1 VTGLIRSEARRL
13 LSRRLFRVL
22 ALLALLGIVIGVAI
36 VGTRS
41 HRPSADDEAALRVQ
55 IRQEIEQCI
64 EQKYFS
70 LQPGETMEQ
79 VCTDAFSDQ
88 TPPDEYALT
97 GLTDTLRGTSF
108 ILLVLGLVI
117 GASAVGADWQ
127 TGSMATLLVWEPRR
141 IRVLTV
147 RAIVVGIAVF
157 LLALA
162 LQGVLAGLLT
172 LVANTR
178 GSTAG
183 TGGDFTRTLLGVMG
197 RIAVMTAI
205 LALIAVA
212 ISTIGRTTAASLG
225 VVFVYLALVESLLHV
240 LIPRITPWLL
250 SVNTAVF
257 VDGRA
262 QDVGDNPPVHLTP
275 GHSTVIVVAYAVVL
289 LVAAG
294 AFFRTRDVS

>member
-1 VTGLIRSEARRL
+1 VIGLLRSEARRL

-22 ALLALLGIVIGVAI
+22 ALLALLGIVVSVAI
-36 VGTRS
+36 VGARS
-41 HRPSADDEAALRVQ
+41 HRPSPEEQAALQ
-55 IRQEIEQCI
+55 QDIQQEIQQCI
-64 EQKYFS
+64 EQKFFS
-70 LQPGETMEQ
+70 LEPGQTMEQ
-79 VCTDAFSDQ
+79 VCTDAFADQ

-127 TGSMATLLVWEPRR
+127 AGSMATLLVWEPRR
-141 IRVLTV
+141 LRVLAV
-147 RAIVVGIAVF
+147 RAIVVGVAVF
-157 LLALA
+157 VLALL
-162 LQGVLAGLLT
+162 LQGALAGLLA

-183 TGGDFTRTLLGVMG
+183 TGGDFTRTVVGVIG

-212 ISTIGRTTAASLG
+212 ISMIGRTTAASLG

-262 QDVGDNPPVHLTP
+262 QDVGDNAPVHVTP
-275 GHSTVIVVAYAVVL
+275 GHASVVVVAYALIL

-294 AFFRTRDVS
+294 AFFRARDVS

>member
-1 VTGLIRSEARRL
+1 MIGLIRSETRRL

-22 ALLALLGIVIGVAI
+22 ALLALLGIVISVGI
-36 VGTRS
+36 VGAKS
-41 HRPSADDEAALRVQ
+41 HRPSAAEEAAFQ
-55 IRQEIEQCI
+55 QEIRQETERCI
-64 EQKYFS
+64 SQKFFS
-70 LQPGETMEQ
+70 PAPGETMESL
-79 VCTDAFSDQ
+79 CTDAFANQ
-88 TPPDEYALT
+88 VPQDEYTLS

-141 IRVLTV
+141 IRVLAV
-147 RAIVVGIAVF
+147 RAIVVGVAVF
-157 LLALA
+157 LLALV
-162 LQGVLAGLLT
+162 LQGALAGLLA

-178 GSTAG
+178 GSTVG
-183 TGGDFTRTLLGVMG
+183 TGGDFTRTVVGVMA

-250 SVNTAVF
+250 SVNTAIF

-262 QDVGDNPPVHLTP
+262 QDVGDSQPVHLTP
-275 GHSTVIVVAYAVVL
+275 GHATVIVVAYAVIL
-289 LVAAG
+289 LAAAG